1 MPLGPFEDVR
11 DQISENVFNDRRLD
25 EYAKYLDELR
35 DEAIIEWKSAE
46 LLEAYDEFRAQ
57 VSAAPPPQ

>member
-1 MPLGPFEDVR
+1 MKFGVCLTHYGRKVE
-11 DQISENVFNDRRLD
+11 
-25 EYAKYLDELR
+25 
-35 DEAIIEWKSAE
+35 SAE